1 MSVVMSVAFHLQT
14 FHQLHRGYTLLHLAV
29 VEGRTWEV
37 ALLLHRGANTNVK
50 DKEYVSDSASVYAVC
65 VCVCARARVCVFVFY
80 IWISHFD
87 ARVVSYSGTTPLHW
101 ACHRGL
107 VVIAGMLLDMRAD
120 INSKDKG
127 FECLFNFRMCDMRFS
142 NLRRQWQYTVA
153 FGFLA
158 RSC

>member
-1 MSVVMSVAFHLQT
+1 MSVALNQT

-29 VEGRTWEV
+29 VEGRTSEV

-50 DKEYVSDSASVYAVC
+50 DKEYVSISASVYACRVC
-65 VCVCARARVCVFVFY
+65 ACVCARARVRACLFFY

-87 ARVVSYSGTTPLHW
+87 VRVVSYSGTTPLHW

-127 FECLFNFRMCDMRFS
+127 FEFLFIFRMCDMHIS
-142 NLRRQWQYTVA
+142 NLRRQWQYAVT
-153 FGFLA
+153 FGVLA